1 MLAALLAATISIAPM
16 VAQAQ
21 STDSQDRKLA
31 ELQAKIDKLE
41 ARVAELE
48 KQLAEVSKSTATA
61 EAARGEAQKQQ
72 LQAKA
77 RARIRKDRDK
87 YTPQQIQEAEQIYQT
102 ANKNWRSPEAKAALE
117 QLVERFPDLDRT
129 GCAVLYLGQMS
140 DGPEKE
146 QLLKDAIE
154 KHGDCFYMNGVQVG
168 AFGRYL
174 LGSYYK
180 EKGDNDKAA
189 EIFEQLKKNY
199 PDSVDHHGRPLVS
212 MIPNS

>member
-1 MLAALLAATISIAPM
+1 MSRLMLAALLAAAMYIAPM

-21 STDSQDRKLA
+21 PADSQDKKIA
-31 ELQAKIDKLE
+31 DLQVKIDKLE
-41 ARVAELE
+41 ARVAALE
-48 KQLAEVSKSTATA
+48 K
-61 EAARGEAQKQQ
+61 
-72 LQAKA
+72 
-77 RARIRKDRDK
+77 
-87 YTPQQIQEAEQIYQT
+87 
-102 ANKNWRSPEAKAALE
+102 
-117 QLVERFPDLDRT
+117 LVERFPDLDRT

-174 LGSYYK
+174 LGVYYK

-189 EIFEQLKKNY
+189 EVFEQLKK
-199 PDSVDHHGRPLVS
+199 
-212 MIPNS
+212 